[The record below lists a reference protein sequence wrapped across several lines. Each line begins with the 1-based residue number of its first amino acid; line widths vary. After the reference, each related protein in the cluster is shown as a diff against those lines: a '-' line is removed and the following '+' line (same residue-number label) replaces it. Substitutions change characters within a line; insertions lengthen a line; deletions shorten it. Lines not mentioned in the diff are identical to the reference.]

1 MLQIAVCEDER
12 TDREYLIGIL
22 EPILHRYTQEYQI
35 TNFSAGEELLAADI
49 IFHLI
54 FMDIVMEGEK
64 SGIETGQEIYGR
76 SQSAKIIY
84 ITNYGKYCMDAVNA
98 AHAFSFLEKPVSA
111 DALEEQIIS
120 FLQGYWKK
128 DACMMFRNV
137 THEEN
142 GIMMK
147 KNSLSLPINSIL
159 YFEYVKSGK
168 KIRIVME
175 NAVYEYPDTM
185 HSLEI
190 RMSSYG
196 FETSCRGILVSLRNV
211 AKIKGYEV
219 MLKNGVTVP
228 LSQKRVAQ
236 FKKRLNEYIH
246 DMDGNGEER

>member
-12 TDREYLIGIL
+12 ADREHLIGIL
-22 EPILHRYTQEYQI
+22 EPILRRYAPEYQI
-35 TNFSAGEELLAADI
+35 TNFTAGEELLAADN

-54 FMDIVMEGEK
+54 FMDIVMEGKK

-84 ITNYGKYCMDAVNA
+84 ITNYGNYCMDAVNA

-111 DALEEQIIS
+111 EALEEQIIS

-128 DACMMFRNV
+128 ETRMVFRNV

-147 KNSLSLPINSIL
+147 KISLALPINSIL
-159 YFEYVKSGK
+159 YFEYIKSGK

-219 MLKNGVTVP
+219 MLKNGMTVP

-246 DMDGNGEER
+246 DMDGNDEER

>member
-1 MLQIAVCEDER
+1 
-12 TDREYLIGIL
+12 
-22 EPILHRYTQEYQI
+22 
-35 TNFSAGEELLAADI
+35 
-49 IFHLI
+49 
-54 FMDIVMEGEK
+54 
-64 SGIETGQEIYGR
+64 
-76 SQSAKIIY
+76 
-84 ITNYGKYCMDAVNA
+84 
-98 AHAFSFLEKPVSA
+98 
-111 DALEEQIIS
+111 
-120 FLQGYWKK
+120 
-128 DACMMFRNV
+128 
-137 THEEN
+137 
-142 GIMMK
+142 MMK
-147 KNSLSLPINSIL
+147 KNSLALPINSIL

-219 MLKNGVTVP
+219 MLKNGLTVP

-246 DMDGNGEER
+246 DMDENSGE